1 MIGLRQDLAFGFRVL
16 RIHPGFTAAA
26 VLSLALGIGANTAV
40 YSLVNTLLL
49 LPFPVRDPERLVAIH
64 TSREGIKYGRS
75 SYPDYRDVLNRC
87 NAFSGVLAR
96 FYWPV
101 SVRRGG
107 APKVVLANLV
117 SANYFEVLGV
127 KPLTGRTFLPEE
139 GAEGTTNAVVV
150 LSHYLWKRSLG
161 ADPGVLGSTLQI
173 NGQQFTVVG
182 IGPEAFRGEMVGFA
196 TDLWIPIPMA
206 SRILPVRPDL
216 QDRGSGW
223 IDMMGLL
230 EPGVHEKQAQSA
242 LETLASNLRQEY
254 ATSDRGKTFAV
265 VSGAT
270 ARFPV
275 VELGRG
281 IIGFLSVLS
290 GIVGLTLLIACSN
303 VANLLLARG
312 AGRKREIAMRLALG
326 AGRRRVIRQLLTE
339 SLLLS
344 VLSGLAGLLVAM
356 WAIDL
361 FSLVDAPTPIP
372 VALDVRLDYRVLA
385 FTFLLSLLTGVIFG
399 LTPALHASRLDV
411 RTALNEQSSPATGG
425 PSKSRLQAYLVTGQ
439 IALSL
444 VLFIAAGLCLKSLR
458 AAISAYPGFEI
469 RNGLAVGLNLS
480 YAGYDES
487 RGRAFYR
494 SLIERVEQL
503 PGVRSASLA
512 LVVPL
517 SYMSNTERVSREGY
531 EPRSGESLLVQ
542 NNAVGAR
549 YFETLGIPILRGR
562 GIDQQDRQDT
572 EPVAVINETMARRFW
587 RGTDAVD
594 KSFAVDGM
602 KVRVVGVVGDG
613 KYFHLGEKQESFF
626 YRPLSQ
632 VYSAFTTLHVKTA
645 GDPRL
650 LIKPVREILEKLDSS
665 LPVSEMRTLEEHMRL
680 SQYPARIAGLTVS
693 CFGTLALALAV
704 VGVYGV
710 MSYSVRQRTREF
722 GIRIA
727 LGASPGEIQRL
738 VLRRGL
744 RILLLGLLAGLA
756 LAFATTRLLSSLL
769 FGVSAVDPVIFI
781 GVSLVLAIVVGLACF
796 FPARWASKCDP
807 AESFRCE

>member
-16 RIHPGFTAAA
+16 RMHPGFTAAA

-40 YSLVNTLLL
+40 YSLVNALLL
-49 LPFPVRDPERLVAIH
+49 RPFPIRDPERLVAIH
-64 TSREGIKYGRS
+64 TSREGIRYGRT
-75 SYPDYRDVLNRC
+75 SYPDYQDVQSRC
-87 NAFSGVLAR
+87 DAFSGVLAR
-96 FYWPV
+96 FYFPV
-101 SVRRGG
+101 SVRRSG
-107 APKVVLANLV
+107 APKVILANLV
-117 SANYFEVLGV
+117 SGNYFEVLGV
-127 KPLTGRTFLPEE
+127 KPLTGRTFLSEE
-139 GAEGTTNAVVV
+139 GAVGTTHAVVV
-150 LSHYLWKRSLG
+150 LSHNLWKRSLG
-161 ADPGVLGSTLQI
+161 AEPGILGSTLLI
-173 NGQQFTVVG
+173 NSHPFTVIG

-196 TDLWIPIPMA
+196 TDLWIPITMA
-206 SRILPVRPDL
+206 SRILPINPNL

-223 IDMMGLL
+223 LDMMGLL
-230 EPGVHEKQAQSA
+230 KEGVRERQAQSA

-254 ATSDRGKTFAV
+254 ATSNKGKTFAV
-265 VSGAT
+265 VSGAM

-281 IIGFLSVLS
+281 IIGFLGVLT

-344 VLSGLAGLLVAM
+344 VLSGLVGLLVAM
-356 WAIDL
+356 WAIEL
-361 FSLVDAPTPIP
+361 FALVDAPTPIP
-372 VALDVRLDYRVLA
+372 VALDVTLDYRVLA
-385 FTFLLSLLTGVIFG
+385 FTFLLSLLTGFIFG
-399 LTPALHASRLDV
+399 LTPALHASGLDV
-411 RTALNEQSSPATGG
+411 RTALNEQSSQGTGG
-425 PSKSRLQAYLVTGQ
+425 RSKSRLQACLVTGQ

-444 VLFIAAGLCLKSLR
+444 VLFTAAGLCLKSLS
-458 AAISAYPGFEI
+458 AALSANPGFEI
-469 RNGLAVGLNLS
+469 KNGLAVGLNLS
-480 YAGYDES
+480 YAGYDEA

-494 SLIERVEQL
+494 QLIERVEQL

-517 SYMSNTERVSREGY
+517 SYMSNTEPVSPEGY
-531 EPRSGESLLVQ
+531 EPRSGESLQVQ

-562 GIDQQDRQDT
+562 GINQEDRQDT

-587 RGTDAVD
+587 RGADPVDRSFDAG
-594 KSFAVDGM
+594 GM

-626 YRPLSQ
+626 YRPLAQ
-632 VYSAFTTLHVKTA
+632 IYVAFTTLHVKTA

-650 LIKPVREILEKLDSS
+650 LVKPVREVLEKLDPG
-665 LPVSEMRTLEEHMRL
+665 LPVSEVRTLEEHMRL

-693 CFGTLALALAV
+693 CFGSLALALAI

-722 GIRIA
+722 GIRMA

-744 RILLLGLLAGLA
+744 RILLAGLSA
-756 LAFATTRLLSSLL
+756 GLVLAFAATRLLSSLL
-769 FGVSAVDPVIFI
+769 FGVSAVDPVVFI
-781 GVSLVLAIVVGLACF
+781 GVSLVLAFVVSLACF
-796 FPARWASKCDP
+796 FPAQWASRCDP
-807 AESFRCE
+807 SESFRCE